1 MKSILLPLLAT
12 AFIAVTAFSQ
22 DARPQR
28 GGDRPQINREEVSK
42 ARELISSDAEL
53 KKIQQKYQAA
63 LIKRLKELGVSEE
76 TAKMIAEP
84 RSGRGPRL
92 GGDRQRGD
100 ERPSGA
106 ARPDSPRRER
116 KKD

>member
-1 MKSILLPLLAT
+1 MKKILLPLLAT

-28 GGDRPQINREEVSK
+28 GSDRPQINREEVSK

-53 KKIQQKYQAA
+53 KKIQEKYQAA

-76 TAKMIAEP
+76 TAKMIAQP
-84 RSGRGPRL
+84 RSGRGPAF
-92 GGDRQRGD
+92 GGDRRGG

-106 ARPDSPRRER
+106 VRPDSPRRER